1 MAFMSGLWNSIVGGS
16 EKEVTW
22 EEVSTLYFDNFKK
35 YFSVSEVDKEAFAI
49 VFSEAHKIGFN
60 KNNFGLDYTPIN
72 FVTLYHID
80 TRKAEVKMPSG
91 NVDKPV
97 IEDNRDGTVS
107 IRYDPREEGIHELY
121 VKYNGEHVQGSPYKF
136 TVDSIASGY
145 VTAYGPGLI
154 SGVSGEPSLFT
165 ISTKGAGAGG
175 LSMAVEGPSKAE
187 ITCHDNKD
195 GTVAVSYLPT
205 APGEYKVSIRFG
217 DKHIKGS
224 PFIAKVTG
232 EGRKRNQI
240 SVGSC
245 SEVTLPGKVSDN
257 DIRSLNATIQ
267 APSGL
272 EEPCF
277 LKRLPSGNI
286 GISFTPREAGQH
298 VVSVKKMGVHIQ
310 NSPFTITVETQE
322 VGDAKKVQVSGTA
335 LKEGKTHSENTF
347 SVDTRNAGYG
357 GLSLSIEGPSKAEIQ
372 CADSKDGVLSISY
385 KPTEPGYYI
394 VNLKFADHHVE
405 GSPFTVKVTGEGSNR
420 QREKIQRQ
428 RDPAPLTEVGTN
440 CKLTFKMPGITS
452 FDLAATV
459 TSPGGVSEDAEIQEV
474 EDGLYSVH
482 FVPKELGV
490 HTVSVKYR
498 EIHIP
503 GSPFQFT
510 VGPLRDSGAHLVKA
524 GGSGLERGEA
534 GRFNE
539 FNVWTREA
547 GAGQLAISLEGPSKA
562 EIDFKDRKDG
572 SCDVSYKVDEPGE
585 YRIGLKFN
593 EQHIP
598 DSPFKVYI
606 SPAVGDAYL
615 LEVAQF
621 PDSAQVD
628 KPAQFYI
635 RFNGAKG
642 ELDARVISPSG
653 KTDDCFIQ
661 NIDGDQYSIRFMP
674 RENGVHNINVKFNG
688 VHIPASP
695 LRIKVG
701 KDDADPAAVHAHGPG
716 LGSVKTGVK
725 TDLIIDTC
733 NAGAGILAVTM
744 DGPSRVAMDCT
755 EVEEGYKVRYT
766 PLAPGFYYL
775 SIKYSGAH
783 IVGSPFKI
791 EATGGN
797 LAEVGA
803 QETSSVTVETVQKV
817 SKSGQ
822 KQGPVLPHFKSDA
835 SKVTSKGMGLKKA
848 YLNKH
853 NQFTVHCGDAG
864 NNILY
869 VGIYGP
875 KGPCDEVQLKH
886 KGKNNYE
893 CWYVVRDRGDYIVIV
908 KWGDDHIPGS
918 PYKVEV

>member
-1 MAFMSGLWNSIVGGS
+1 MVLKMDSGGS
-16 EKEVTW
+16 DSRLGDQRDPRWYIDSTYASSLK
-22 EEVSTLYFDNFKK
+22 VSLRLPTRQFLEDFFPPFYRPSD
-35 YFSVSEVDKEAFAI
+35 I
-49 VFSEAHKIGFN
+49 R
-60 KNNFGLDYTPIN
+60 L
-72 FVTLYHID
+72 HIM
-80 TRKAEVKMPSG
+80 AEVKMPSG

>member
-1 MAFMSGLWNSIVGGS
+1 MSGLWNSIVGGN

-22 EEVSTLYFDNFKK
+22 EEISQFYFDKGKK
-35 YFSVSEVDKEAFAI
+35 YFSVSERDKQETPI
-49 VFSEAHKIGFN
+49 VYGEAHKITFN
-60 KNNFGLDYTPIN
+60 KTALGFTPLN
-72 FVTLYHID
+72 FVSIYNID

-91 NVDKPV
+91 HTDKPA

-107 IRYDPREEGIHELY
+107 IKYEPREEGVHELY

-136 TVDSIASGY
+136 HVDSIASGY
-145 VTAYGPGLI
+145 VTAYGQGLI

-175 LSMAVEGPSKAE
+175 LTMAVEGPSKAE
-187 ITCHDNKD
+187 
-195 GTVAVSYLPT
+195 
-205 APGEYKVSIRFG
+205 
-217 DKHIKGS
+217 
-224 PFIAKVTG
+224 
-232 EGRKRNQI
+232 
-240 SVGSC
+240 
-245 SEVTLPGKVSDN
+245 
-257 DIRSLNATIQ
+257 

-298 VVSVKKMGVHIQ
+298 IVSVKKMGVHIQ
-310 NSPFTITVETQE
+310 NSPFNITVQDQE
-322 VGDAKKVQVSGTA
+322 VGDAKKVKVS
-335 LKEGKTHSENTF
+335 
-347 SVDTRNAGYG
+347 
-357 GLSLSIEGPSKAEIQ
+357 GPSKAEIQ
-372 CADSKDGVLSISY
+372 CADSKDGVLNISY

-405 GSPFTVKVTGEGSNR
+405 GSPFTVTGEGSNR

-428 RDPAPLTEVGTN
+428 RDQAPLTEVGTN
-440 CKLTFKMPGITS
+440 CKLTFKM
-452 FDLAATV
+452 
-459 TSPGGVSEDAEIQEV
+459 
-474 EDGLYSVH
+474 
-482 FVPKELGV
+482 
-490 HTVSVKYR
+490 
-498 EIHIP
+498 P

-524 GGSGLERGEA
+524 GGVGLERGEA
-534 GRFNE
+534 GHSNE

-562 EIDFKDRKDG
+562 EIDFKDRRDG
-572 SCDVSYKVDEPGE
+572 SCDVSYKVDEPD
-585 YRIGLKFN
+585 KA
-593 EQHIP
+593 
-598 DSPFKVYI
+598 KVYI
-606 SPAVGDAYL
+606 SPAIGDAHL

-621 PDSAQVD
+621 PDAAQVD

-635 RFNGAKG
+635 RLNGAKG
-642 ELDARVISPSG
+642 DLDARVMAPSG

-716 LGSVKTGVK
+716 LGAVKTGIK

-733 NAGAGILAVTM
+733 NAGA
-744 DGPSRVAMDCT
+744 
-755 EVEEGYKVRYT
+755 
-766 PLAPGFYYL
+766 
-775 SIKYSGAH
+775 
-783 IVGSPFKI
+783 
-791 EATGGN
+791 GGN

-803 QETSSVTVETVQKV
+803 QETSSVTVDTVLKV
-817 SKSGQ
+817 AKSGQ
-822 KQGPVLPHFKSDA
+822 KLGPVLPNFKSDA

-853 NQFTVHCGDAG
+853 NLFTIHAGDAG
-864 NNILY
+864 NNIMY
-869 VGIYGP
+869 VGIHGP

-886 KGKNNYE
+886 KGRNNYE
-893 CWYVVRDRGDYIVIV
+893 CSYVVRDRGEYILIV

-918 PYKVEV
+918 PYKVDV

>member
-1 MAFMSGLWNSIVGGS
+1 MVLNMDSGGS
-16 EKEVTW
+16 SRRLGEQGDPRWYIDSAYASSLK
-22 EEVSTLYFDNFKK
+22 VSLRLPTRQFL
-35 YFSVSEVDKEAFAI
+35 E
-49 VFSEAHKIGFN
+49 
-60 KNNFGLDYTPIN
+60 DYYQPPLQQSDIRR
-72 FVTLYHID
+72 YIM
-80 TRKAEVKMPSG
+80 AEIKMPSG
-91 NVDKPV
+91 HVDQPV

-107 IRYDPREEGIHELY
+107 IKYEPREEGIHELY

-136 TVDSIASGY
+136 TVDSISSGY
-145 VTAYGPGLI
+145 VTAYGSGLV
-154 SGVSGEPSLFT
+154 SGVSGEPSQFT

-205 APGEYKVSIRFG
+205 APGEYKVTIRFG

-245 SEVTLPGKVSDN
+245 SEVTLPGKIADI
-257 DIRSLNATIQ
+257 DIRSLNASIQ

-298 VVSVKKMGVHIQ
+298 IVSVKKMGIHIQ
-310 NSPFTITVETQE
+310 NSPFNITVGEQE
-322 VGDAKKVQVSGTA
+322 VGDAKKVLVSGTA
-335 LKEGKTHSENTF
+335 LKEGKTHGENTF
-347 SVDTRNAGYG
+347 TVDTKNAGYG

-372 CADSKDGVLSISY
+372 CADSKDGVLAISY

-394 VNLKFADHHVE
+394 INLKFADHHVE

-524 GGSGLERGEA
+524 GGTGLERGEA

-606 SPAVGDAYL
+606 SPAVGEAYL

-642 ELDARVISPSG
+642 ELDARVIAPSG

-716 LGSVKTGVK
+716 LGAVKTGVK

-775 SIKYSGAH
+775 SVKYNGAH

-791 EATGGN
+791 EATGGKI
-797 LAEVGA
+797 AEVGA
-803 QETSSVTVETVQKV
+803 QETSSVTVETVQKLA
-817 SKSGQ
+817 KSGL
-822 KQGPVLPHFKSDA
+822 KQGPVLPNFKSDA

-853 NQFTVHCGDAG
+853 NQFTVHAGDAG
-864 NNILY
+864 TNILY

-893 CWYVVRDRGDYIVIV
+893 CWYVVRDRGDYIVII
-908 KWGDDHIPGS
+908 KWGEEHIPGS

>member
-1 MAFMSGLWNSIVGGS
+1 MAFVSDLWNSLVGNNDKE
-16 EKEVTW
+16 EKIWREL
-22 EEVSTLYFDNFKK
+22 STFYFDGTRK
-35 YFSVSEVDKEAFAI
+35 YFSVSEIDKEAIPI
-49 VFSEAHKIGFN
+49 VFGECHKIAFN
-60 KNNFGLDYTPIN
+60 KHGFGYNFTPLN
-72 FVTLYHID
+72 FISVYHID
-80 TRKAEVKMPSG
+80 TRRGLYFFVSFFFSNNLYFE
-91 NVDKPV
+91 
-97 IEDNRDGTVS
+97 NRTIYGFIFTY
-107 IRYDPREEGIHELY
+107 I
-121 VKYNGEHVQGSPYKF
+121 GSPYKF
-136 TVDSIASGY
+136 HVDSISSGY
-145 VTAYGPGLI
+145 VTAYGPGLLN
-154 SGVSGEPSLFT
+154 GVSGEPSEFT
-165 ISTKGAGAGG
+165 ISTKGAGSGG

-187 ITCHDNKD
+187 
-195 GTVAVSYLPT
+195 
-205 APGEYKVSIRFG
+205 
-217 DKHIKGS
+217 
-224 PFIAKVTG
+224 
-232 EGRKRNQI
+232 
-240 SVGSC
+240 
-245 SEVTLPGKVSDN
+245 
-257 DIRSLNATIQ
+257 

-298 VVSVKKMGVHIQ
+298 IVSVKKMGVHIQ
-310 NSPFTITVETQE
+310 NSPFNITVLAQE
-322 VGDAKKVQVSGTA
+322 VGDAKKVKVSGNA

-372 CADSKDGVLSISY
+372 CADSKDGVLAISY

-405 GSPFTVKVTGEGSNR
+405 GSPFTVKVSIPCFLAGSYPR
-420 QREKIQRQ
+420 
-428 RDPAPLTEVGTN
+428 TT
-440 CKLTFKMPGITS
+440 CITS

-524 GGSGLERGEA
+524 GGPGLERGEA

-606 SPAVGDAYL
+606 SPAVGDAHL

-628 KPAQFYI
+628 KPTQFYI
-635 RFNGAKG
+635 RLNGAKG
-642 ELDARVISPSG
+642 SLDGRVIAPSG

-716 LGSVKTGVK
+716 LGAVKTGVK

-733 NAGAGILAVTM
+733 NAGVGLLAVTM

-755 EVEEGYKVRYT
+755 DVDEGYKVRYT
-766 PLAPGFYYL
+766 PLAPGFYYM
-775 SIKYSGAH
+775 SIKYNGAH

-791 EATGGN
+791 EATGAN

-817 SKSGQ
+817 AKSMQ
-822 KQGPVLPHFKSDA
+822 KLGPVLPNFKSDA
-835 SKVTSKGMGLKKA
+835 SKVTSKGM
-848 YLNKH
+848 
-853 NQFTVHCGDAG
+853 G

-893 CWYVVRDRGDYIVIV
+893 CWYVVRDREITSLSSNGEMNT
-908 KWGDDHIPGS
+908 S
-918 PYKVEV
+918 PDPPTRWKSKGRYDKEKVCASI

>member
-1 MAFMSGLWNSIVGGS
+1 MAFMSGLWNSIVGGN
-16 EKEVTW
+16 EKEVSW
-22 EEVSTLYFDNFKK
+22 DEVSDFYLDLRK
-35 YFSVSEVDKEAFAI
+35 YFSVSEIDKEEIPI
-49 VFSEAHKIGFN
+49 VFSEAHDISLNKTGFGRN
-60 KNNFGLDYTPIN
+60 YTPLN
-72 FVTLYHID
+72 FVSIYHID
-80 TRKAEVKMPSG
+80 TRKAEIKMPSG
-91 NVDKPV
+91 HVDQPV

-107 IRYDPREEGIHELY
+107 IKYEPREEGIHELY

-136 TVDSIASGY
+136 TVDSISSGY
-145 VTAYGPGLI
+145 VTAYGSGLV
-154 SGVSGEPSLFT
+154 SGVSGEPSQFT

-205 APGEYKVSIRFG
+205 APGEYKVTIRFG

-245 SEVTLPGKVSDN
+245 SEVTLPGKIADI
-257 DIRSLNATIQ
+257 DIRSLNASIQ

-298 VVSVKKMGVHIQ
+298 IVSVKKMGIHIQ
-310 NSPFTITVETQE
+310 NSPFNITVGEQE
-322 VGDAKKVQVSGTA
+322 VGDAKKVLVSGTA
-335 LKEGKTHSENTF
+335 LKEGKTHGENTF
-347 SVDTRNAGYG
+347 TVDTKNAGYG

-372 CADSKDGVLSISY
+372 CADSKDGVLAISY

-394 VNLKFADHHVE
+394 INLKFADHHVE

-524 GGSGLERGEA
+524 GGTGLERGEA

-606 SPAVGDAYL
+606 SPAVGEAYL

-642 ELDARVISPSG
+642 ELDARVIAPSG

-716 LGSVKTGVK
+716 LGAVKTGVK

-775 SIKYSGAH
+775 SVKYNGAH

-791 EATGGN
+791 EATGGKI
-797 LAEVGA
+797 AEVGA
-803 QETSSVTVETVQKV
+803 QETSSVTVETVQKLA
-817 SKSGQ
+817 KSGL
-822 KQGPVLPHFKSDA
+822 KQGPVLPNFKSDA

-853 NQFTVHCGDAG
+853 NQFTVHAGDAG
-864 NNILY
+864 TNILY

-893 CWYVVRDRGDYIVIV
+893 CWYVVRDRGDYIVII
-908 KWGDDHIPGS
+908 KWGEEHIPGS

>member
-1 MAFMSGLWNSIVGGS
+1 MTVKMDPGGS
-16 EKEVTW
+16 SSRLGEHRDPHWYIDSAYASSLK
-22 EEVSTLYFDNFKK
+22 VSLRLPTRQFLEDF
-35 YFSVSEVDKEAFAI
+35 
-49 VFSEAHKIGFN
+49 
-60 KNNFGLDYTPIN
+60 
-72 FVTLYHID
+72 YHPWFRQSDI
-80 TRKAEVKMPSG
+80 RRYIFAEVRMPSG
-91 NVDKPV
+91 HIDQPQ

-107 IRYDPREEGIHELY
+107 IKYEPREEGVHELF

-136 TVDSIASGY
+136 HVDSISSGY
-145 VTAYGPGLI
+145 VTAYGPGLLN
-154 SGVSGEPSLFT
+154 GVSGEPSEFT
-165 ISTKGAGAGG
+165 ISTKGAGSGG

-195 GTVAVSYLPT
+195 GTVSVSYLPT
-205 APGEYKVSIRFG
+205 APGEYKISVRFG

-224 PFIAKVTG
+224 PYTAKVTG

-245 SEVTLPGKVSDN
+245 SEVTLPGKINDN
-257 DIRSLNATIQ
+257 DIRTLNASIQ

-298 VVSVKKMGVHIQ
+298 IVSVKKMGVHIQ
-310 NSPFTITVETQE
+310 NSPFNITVLAQE
-322 VGDAKKVQVSGTA
+322 VGDAKKVKVSGNA
-335 LKEGKTHSENTF
+335 LKEGKTHAENTF

-372 CADSKDGVLSISY
+372 CADSKDGVLAISY

-524 GGSGLERGEA
+524 GGPGLERGEA

-606 SPAVGDAYL
+606 SPAVGDAHL

-628 KPAQFYI
+628 KPTQFYI
-635 RFNGAKG
+635 RLNGAKG
-642 ELDARVISPSG
+642 SLDGRVIAPSG

-716 LGSVKTGVK
+716 LGAVKTGVK

-733 NAGAGILAVTM
+733 NAGVGLLAVTM

-755 EVEEGYKVRYT
+755 DVDEGYKVRYT
-766 PLAPGFYYL
+766 PLAPGFYYM
-775 SIKYSGAH
+775 SIKYNGAH

-791 EATGGN
+791 EATGAN

-817 SKSGQ
+817 AKSMQ
-822 KQGPVLPHFKSDA
+822 KQGPVLPNFKSDA

-853 NQFTVHCGDAG
+853 NQFTVHAGDAG

-908 KWGDDHIPGS
+908 KWGDEHIPGS

>member
-1 MAFMSGLWNSIVGGS
+1 MAEI
-16 EKEVTW
+16 
-22 EEVSTLYFDNFKK
+22 
-35 YFSVSEVDKEAFAI
+35 
-49 VFSEAHKIGFN
+49 
-60 KNNFGLDYTPIN
+60 
-72 FVTLYHID
+72 
-80 TRKAEVKMPSG
+80 KMPSG
-91 NVDKPV
+91 HVDQPV

-107 IRYDPREEGIHELY
+107 IKYEPREEGIHELY

-136 TVDSIASGY
+136 TVDSISSGY
-145 VTAYGPGLI
+145 VTAYGSGLV
-154 SGVSGEPSLFT
+154 SGVSGEPSQFT

-205 APGEYKVSIRFG
+205 APGEYKVTIRFG

-245 SEVTLPGKVSDN
+245 SEVTLPGKIADI
-257 DIRSLNATIQ
+257 DIRSLNASIQ

-298 VVSVKKMGVHIQ
+298 IVSVKKMGIHIQ
-310 NSPFTITVETQE
+310 NSPFNITVGEQE
-322 VGDAKKVQVSGTA
+322 VGDAKKVLVSGTA
-335 LKEGKTHSENTF
+335 LKEGKTHGENTF
-347 SVDTRNAGYG
+347 TVDTKNAGYG

-372 CADSKDGVLSISY
+372 CADSKDGVLAISY

-394 VNLKFADHHVE
+394 INLKFADHHVE

-524 GGSGLERGEA
+524 GGTGLERGEA

-606 SPAVGDAYL
+606 SPAVGEAYL

-642 ELDARVISPSG
+642 ELDARVIAPSG

-716 LGSVKTGVK
+716 LGAVKTGVK

-775 SIKYSGAH
+775 SVKYNGAH

-791 EATGGN
+791 EATGGKI
-797 LAEVGA
+797 AEVGA
-803 QETSSVTVETVQKV
+803 QETSSVTVETVQKLA
-817 SKSGQ
+817 KSGL
-822 KQGPVLPHFKSDA
+822 KQGPVLPNFKSDA

-853 NQFTVHCGDAG
+853 NQFTVHAGDAG
-864 NNILY
+864 TNILY

-893 CWYVVRDRGDYIVIV
+893 CWYVVRDRGDYIVII
-908 KWGDDHIPGS
+908 KWGEEHIPGS

>member
-1 MAFMSGLWNSIVGGS
+1 MAFVSDLWNSLVGNN
-16 EKEVTW
+16 EKEEKTW
-22 EEVSTLYFDNFKK
+22 REVSRFYFDGTRK
-35 YFSVSEVDKEAFAI
+35 YFSVSEVDKEAIPI
-49 VFSEAHKIGFN
+49 VFGECHKIGFN
-60 KNNFGLDYTPIN
+60 RHGFGYNFTPLN
-72 FVTLYHID
+72 FISVYHID
-80 TRKAEVKMPSG
+80 TRRAEVKMPSG
-91 NVDKPV
+91 HIDQPQ

-107 IRYDPREEGIHELY
+107 IKYEPREEGVHELF

-136 TVDSIASGY
+136 HVDSISSGY
-145 VTAYGPGLI
+145 VTAYGPGLLN
-154 SGVSGEPSLFT
+154 G
-165 ISTKGAGAGG
+165 
-175 LSMAVEGPSKAE
+175 

-195 GTVAVSYLPT
+195 GTVSVSYLPT
-205 APGEYKVSIRFG
+205 APGEYKISVRFG

-224 PFIAKVTG
+224 PYTAKVTG

-245 SEVTLPGKVSDN
+245 SEVTLPGKINDN
-257 DIRSLNATIQ
+257 DIRTLNASIQ

-298 VVSVKKMGVHIQ
+298 IVSVKKMGVHIQ
-310 NSPFTITVETQE
+310 NSPFNITVLAQE
-322 VGDAKKVQVSGTA
+322 VGDAKKVKVSGDA

-372 CADSKDGVLSISY
+372 CADSKDGVLAISY

-524 GGSGLERGEA
+524 GGPGLERGEA

-606 SPAVGDAYL
+606 SPAVGDAHL

-628 KPAQFYI
+628 KPTQFYI
-635 RFNGAKG
+635 RLNGAKG
-642 ELDARVISPSG
+642 SLDGRVIAPSG

-716 LGSVKTGVK
+716 VK

-733 NAGAGILAVTM
+733 NAGVGLLAVTM

-755 EVEEGYKVRYT
+755 DVDEGYKVRYT
-766 PLAPGFYYL
+766 PLAPGFYYM
-775 SIKYSGAH
+775 SIKYNGAH

-791 EATGGN
+791 EATGAN

-817 SKSGQ
+817 AKSMQ
-822 KQGPVLPHFKSDA
+822 KQGPVLPNFKSDA

-853 NQFTVHCGDAG
+853 NQFTVHAGDAG

-908 KWGDDHIPGS
+908 KWGDEHIPGS

>member
-1 MAFMSGLWNSIVGGS
+1 MSGLWNSIVGGS
-16 EKEVTW
+16 EKEVSW
-22 EEVSTLYFDNFKK
+22 NELSTFYLDTSRK
-35 YFSVSEVDKEAFAI
+35 YFSVSEIDKEESPI
-49 VFSEAHKIGFN
+49 VFSEDHNISFN
-60 KNNFGLDYTPIN
+60 ETGLGLSYTPLN
-72 FVTLYHID
+72 FVTLFHID
-80 TRKAEVKMPSG
+80 TRRAEIRMPSG
-91 NVDKPV
+91 HIDQPV

-107 IRYDPREEGIHELY
+107 IKYDPREEGVHELY

-136 TVDSIASGY
+136 HVDSIASGY

-154 SGVSGEPSLFT
+154 SGVSGEPSQFT
-165 ISTKGAGAGG
+165 ISTKGAGSGG
-175 LSMAVEGPSKAE
+175 LTMAVEGPSKAE

-195 GTVAVSYLPT
+195 GTVSVSYLPT
-205 APGEYKVSIRFG
+205 APGEYKVSVRFG
-217 DKHIKGS
+217 DRHIKGS
-224 PFIAKVTG
+224 PFTAKVTG

-245 SEVTLPGKVSDN
+245 SEVTLPGKISDN
-257 DIRSLNATIQ
+257 DIRSLNASIQ

-286 GISFTPREAGQH
+286 GISFTPREVGQH
-298 VVSVKKMGVHIQ
+298 VVSVKKMGVHIK
-310 NSPFTITVETQE
+310 NSPFNILVLEQE
-322 VGDAKKVQVSGTA
+322 VGDAKKVKVSGTG
-335 LKEGKTHSENTF
+335 LKEGKTHSENSF

-357 GLSLSIEGPSKAEIQ
+357 GLSVSIEGPSKAEIQ
-372 CADSKDGVLSISY
+372 CADSKDGILSIIY

-420 QREKIQRQ
+420 QREKIQRH
-428 RDPAPLTEVGTN
+428 RDSAPLTEVGTN

-459 TSPGGVSEDAEIQEV
+459 TSPGGVSEDAEVQEV
-474 EDGLYSVH
+474 EDGLYAVH

-524 GGSGLERGEA
+524 GGAGLERGEA
-534 GRFNE
+534 GRVNE

-606 SPAVGDAYL
+606 SPAMGDAHL

-628 KPAQFYI
+628 KPTQFYI
-635 RFNGAKG
+635 RLNGAKG
-642 ELDARVISPSG
+642 SLDARVISPLG

-674 RENGVHNINVKFNG
+674 HENGVHNINVKFNG

-716 LGSVKTGVK
+716 LGTVKTGAK

-733 NAGAGILAVTM
+733 NAGVGILAVTV

-766 PLAPGFYYL
+766 PLSPGFYYM
-775 SIKYSGAH
+775 SIKYNGHH
-783 IVGSPFKI
+783 IVGSPFKV
-791 EATGGN
+791 EAIGEN
-797 LAEVGA
+797 LAEIGA

-817 SKSGQ
+817 SKSAQ
-822 KQGPVLPHFKSDA
+822 KLGPVLPLFKSDA

-853 NQFTVHCGDAG
+853 NQFTVHAGDAG

-893 CWYVVRDRGDYIVIV
+893 CWYVVRDRGEYIVIV
-908 KWGDDHIPGS
+908 KWGEEHIPGS

>member
-1 MAFMSGLWNSIVGGS
+1 MAFMTGLWNSLVGT
-16 EKEVTW
+16 KEIPWT
-22 EEVSTLYFDNFKK
+22 EVSDFYFDKTKK
-35 YFSVSEVDKEAFAI
+35 YFSVSEVDKEGIPI
-49 VFSEAHKIGFN
+49 VFGEAHEIAFN
-60 KNNFGLDYTPIN
+60 KAVFGLKHIPLS
-72 FVTLYHID
+72 FVSIFYID

-91 NVDKPV
+91 HLDKPT

-107 IRYDPREEGIHELY
+107 IKYEPREEGVHELY

-136 TVDSIASGY
+136 TVDSISSGY

-154 SGVSGEPSLFT
+154 NGVSGEPSEFT

-245 SEVTLPGKVSDN
+245 SEVTLPGKIADT
-257 DIRSLNATIQ
+257 DIRSLNASIQ

-298 VVSVKKMGVHIQ
+298 IVSVKKMGVHIQ
-310 NSPFTITVETQE
+310 NSPFNITVQEQE
-322 VGDAKKVQVSGTA
+322 VGDAKKVLVGGTA
-335 LKEGKTHSENTF
+335 LKEGKTHAENTF
-347 SVDTRNAGYG
+347 TVDTKNAGYG

-372 CADSKDGVLSISY
+372 CADSKNGVLAISY

-394 VNLKFADHHVE
+394 INLKFADHHVE

-459 TSPGGVSEDAEIQEV
+459 TSPGGVSEDAEIQEA
-474 EDGLYSVH
+474 EDDLYSVH

-562 EIDFKDRKDG
+562 EINFTDRKDG

-716 LGSVKTGVK
+716 LGQVKTGAK

-733 NAGAGILAVTM
+733 NAGAGILAVTV

-766 PLAPGFYYL
+766 PLAPGFYYM
-775 SIKYSGAH
+775 SVKYNGAH

-797 LAEVGA
+797 LAEIGA

-817 SKSGQ
+817 SKAGQ

-835 SKVTSKGMGLKKA
+835 SKVQSKGMGLKKA

-853 NQFTVHCGDAG
+853 NQFTVHAGDAG
-864 NNILY
+864 TNILY

-908 KWGDDHIPGS
+908 KWGDEHIPGS

>member
-1 MAFMSGLWNSIVGGS
+1 MF
-16 EKEVTW
+16 
-22 EEVSTLYFDNFKK
+22 TLRQF
-35 YFSVSEVDKEAFAI
+35 
-49 VFSEAHKIGFN
+49 
-60 KNNFGLDYTPIN
+60 
-72 FVTLYHID
+72 
-80 TRKAEVKMPSG
+80 AEVRMPSG
-91 NVDKPV
+91 HIDQPQ

-107 IRYDPREEGIHELY
+107 IKYEPREEGVHELF

-136 TVDSIASGY
+136 HVDSISSGY
-145 VTAYGPGLI
+145 VTAYGPGLLN
-154 SGVSGEPSLFT
+154 GVSGEPSEFT
-165 ISTKGAGAGG
+165 ISTKGAGSGG

-195 GTVAVSYLPT
+195 GTVSVSYLPT
-205 APGEYKVSIRFG
+205 APGEYKISVRFG

-224 PFIAKVTG
+224 PYTAKVTG

-245 SEVTLPGKVSDN
+245 SEVTLPGKINDN
-257 DIRSLNATIQ
+257 DIRTLNASIQ

-298 VVSVKKMGVHIQ
+298 IVSVKKMGVHIQ
-310 NSPFTITVETQE
+310 NSPFNITVLAQE
-322 VGDAKKVQVSGTA
+322 VGDAKKVKVSGNA
-335 LKEGKTHSENTF
+335 LKEGKTHAENTF

-372 CADSKDGVLSISY
+372 CADSKDGVLAISY

-524 GGSGLERGEA
+524 GGPGLERGEA

-606 SPAVGDAYL
+606 SPAVGDAHL

-628 KPAQFYI
+628 KPTQFYI
-635 RFNGAKG
+635 RLNGAKG
-642 ELDARVISPSG
+642 SLDGRVIAPSG

-716 LGSVKTGVK
+716 LGAVKTGVK

-733 NAGAGILAVTM
+733 NAGVGLLAVTM

-755 EVEEGYKVRYT
+755 DVDEGYKVRYT
-766 PLAPGFYYL
+766 PLAPGFYYM
-775 SIKYSGAH
+775 SIKYNGAH

-791 EATGGN
+791 EATGAN

-817 SKSGQ
+817 AKSMQ
-822 KQGPVLPHFKSDA
+822 KQGPVLPNFKSDA

-853 NQFTVHCGDAG
+853 NQFTVHAGDAG

-908 KWGDDHIPGS
+908 KWGDEHIPGS

>member
-1 MAFMSGLWNSIVGGS
+1 MVLKMDSGGS
-16 EKEVTW
+16 DSRLGDQRDPRWYIDSTYASSLK
-22 EEVSTLYFDNFKK
+22 VSLR
-35 YFSVSEVDKEAFAI
+35 
-49 VFSEAHKIGFN
+49 
-60 KNNFGLDYTPIN
+60 LP
-72 FVTLYHID
+72 
-80 TRKAEVKMPSG
+80 TRQFLEAEVKMPSG